1 MVKEQTDEHNSYTYE
16 SMSLDELKNS
26 VIKYWKEIK
35 NLEAEKKDHVDSI
48 NSVIKE
54 LKNKIDDVVYWVGVK
69 ETKEE
74 RAKLEAAA
82 IKALEKGK

>member
-1 MVKEQTDEHNSYTYE
+1 MVKEQVDEHNSYTYE
-16 SMSLDELKNS
+16 SMTLDELKNS

>member
-1 MVKEQTDEHNSYTYE
+1 MVKEQVDEHNSYTYE
-16 SMSLDELKNS
+16 SMSMDELKNS

-35 NLEAEKKDHVDSI
+35 NLEAEKKDHVESI

-54 LKNKIDDVVYWVGVK
+54 LKNKIDDVVYWVGIK

-82 IKALEKGK
+82 VKALEKGK